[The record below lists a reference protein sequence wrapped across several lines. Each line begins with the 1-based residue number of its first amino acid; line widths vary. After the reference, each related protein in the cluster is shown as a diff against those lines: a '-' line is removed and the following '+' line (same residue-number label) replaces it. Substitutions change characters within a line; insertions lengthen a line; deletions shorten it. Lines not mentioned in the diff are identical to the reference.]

1 MPVSTCVRGMYGV
14 EEDVFLSVPCIVG
27 SSGVIRVVEL
37 PLSHNE
43 QEGFQ
48 KSVESVWKVQSGVWD
63 TVN

>member
-1 MPVSTCVRGMYGV
+1 
-14 EEDVFLSVPCIVG
+14 LSVPCIVG